1 MDIRAKMALLKKEV
15 KKADKVDKVN
25 EGQDSQAGIGDSNAP
40 LKGTGRGLEYYR
52 DPENFVRDIEGGDG
66 EGSGNRGGGIFN
78 VAVKMGDSAESEEEG
93 KPEAERRAEAG
104 KETDT
109 PLSEKAREKQAL
121 LSKLKA
127 MGIGQVGFGAGAV
140 GRRKDRETGE
150 TSEFTKNAL
159 SSQKYKSA
167 EPLPQAAD
175 RTIGGIGEQSHV
187 SESQENGQVEPDWQS
202 AGNFPEFMKIL
213 NSMKRNVGK
222 NTSSIEDRAS
232 FSTDEPETRRTDAAK
247 TPKKKGRKK
256 KETSLP
262 DFIKEENDYG
272 EVWFREVEFS
282 LDHRHGDIF
291 LRELLDVPSDVLAFM
306 GQDDELN
313 RMDLRRTV
321 FLDTETTGLAGGTG
335 TYAFL
340 IGIGFVRDNTF
351 TVRLYFM
358 PDYAYEPA
366 MLQHINDFMK
376 DYDGLVTFN
385 GKCYDF
391 PLIKTRFLLNRLK
404 LSNPEPMHLDLL
416 HGSRRLWKKTHG
428 SCKLTSL
435 ECSVLDF
442 YREDDI
448 PGQFIPEMYF
458 QYLRN
463 RRFGPMEKVLEHN
476 VYDIV
481 SMAALI
487 VRMWTHLE
495 MAQGG
500 QVCGTD
506 YFSMASIHEKRGEE
520 DRALEFYEKALLEK
534 LNPVAKV
541 KVQQKITRIY
551 KRRKLYDKAVKL
563 WMDMVEE
570 TIFDISAHLEL
581 AKYHERITGDIRQAL
596 NYVDWAKEIVERK
609 KRSGSMTVYYKE
621 IRQLNH
627 RRSRLLK
634 KTGEE

>member
-1 MDIRAKMALLKKEV
+1 
-15 KKADKVDKVN
+15 
-25 EGQDSQAGIGDSNAP
+25 
-40 LKGTGRGLEYYR
+40 
-52 DPENFVRDIEGGDG
+52 
-66 EGSGNRGGGIFN
+66 
-78 VAVKMGDSAESEEEG
+78 
-93 KPEAERRAEAG
+93 
-104 KETDT
+104 
-109 PLSEKAREKQAL
+109 
-121 LSKLKA
+121 
-127 MGIGQVGFGAGAV
+127 
-140 GRRKDRETGE
+140 
-150 TSEFTKNAL
+150 
-159 SSQKYKSA
+159 
-167 EPLPQAAD
+167 
-175 RTIGGIGEQSHV
+175 
-187 SESQENGQVEPDWQS
+187 
-202 AGNFPEFMKIL
+202 
-213 NSMKRNVGK
+213 
-222 NTSSIEDRAS
+222 
-232 FSTDEPETRRTDAAK
+232 
-247 TPKKKGRKK
+247 
-256 KETSLP
+256 
-262 DFIKEENDYG
+262 
-272 EVWFREVEFS
+272 
-282 LDHRHGDIF
+282 
-291 LRELLDVPSDVLAFM
+291 
-306 GQDDELN
+306 
-313 RMDLRRTV
+313 
-321 FLDTETTGLAGGTG
+321 
-335 TYAFL
+335 
-340 IGIGFVRDNTF
+340 
-351 TVRLYFM
+351 M
-358 PDYAYEPA
+358 PDYAHEPA
-366 MLQHINDFMK
+366 MLQHIDDFMK

-458 QYLRN
+458 NYLRN

-506 YFSMASIHEKRGEE
+506 FFSMASIHEKRGEE
-520 DRALEFYEKALLEK
+520 DKALEFYEKALLEK

-541 KVQQKITRIY
+541 KVQQKISRIY

-563 WMDMVEE
+563 WMEMADEAVA
-570 TIFDISAHLEL
+570 DIYAHLEL
-581 AKYHERITGDIRQAL
+581 AKYYERITGDIEQAL
-596 NYVDWAKEIVERK
+596 HYVNWAGEIVELK
-609 KRSGSMTVYYKE
+609 KHSRTLTVYYKE